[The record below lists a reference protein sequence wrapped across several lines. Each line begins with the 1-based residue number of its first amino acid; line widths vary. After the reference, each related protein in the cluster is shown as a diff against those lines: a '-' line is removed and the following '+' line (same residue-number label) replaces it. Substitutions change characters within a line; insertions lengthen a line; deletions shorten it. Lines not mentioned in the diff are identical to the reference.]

1 MLRVCA
7 CALPCVAAQG
17 RKVICLCI
25 SEPYAGSDVAALRT
39 TAVKDGDCYVVNGE
53 KKWCVARAA
62 FVVAGVQQLT
72 RVHAAPCSLSRCRI
86 TNGARLARASRRLF

>member
-1 MLRVCA
+1 MGAVRVCSA
-7 CALPCVAAQG
+7 LRCAAAQG

-62 FVVAGVQQLT
+62 AVVPGMQSV
-72 RVHAAPCSLSRCRI
+72 
-86 TNGARLARASRRLF
+86 AR